1 VDTIIIDEISMVR
14 ADLLDGIHFSL
25 ALNTGTKKAAFGGK
39 QVIFIGDPFQL
50 PPVVNDDARDIMA
63 HLYPSAYFF
72 DALSFSRQHVE
83 LIELAK
89 VYRQHA
95 GEFLSVLNRVRLNQC
110 QPADLALL
118 NTRVFPRYQPKP
130 GDYVITLCT
139 TNRTADT
146 INKQRLSELSTPSH
160 IYQGTVQGDFP
171 PGSLPTDEQLALKK
185 GAQVIFIRNDTQEGR
200 WVNGTLA
207 KVVDLADD
215 FVEVELESGAKHR
228 LEAHTWENKRYKWDL
243 DKGKIEQDVLGTF
256 TQFPIKLAWAI
267 TIHKSQGLTFDRAVI
282 DIGYGTFAHGQ
293 LYVALSR
300 CRSLQGLA
308 LRQALAAKEIIV
320 DPVVVNAYERGFLS
334 HDSLRLY

>member
-1 VDTIIIDEISMVR
+1 
-14 ADLLDGIHFSL
+14 
-25 ALNTGTKKAAFGGK
+25 
-39 QVIFIGDPFQL
+39 
-50 PPVVNDDARDIMA
+50 
-63 HLYPSAYFF
+63 
-72 DALSFSRQHVE
+72 
-83 LIELAK
+83 
-89 VYRQHA
+89 
-95 GEFLSVLNRVRLNQC
+95 
-110 QPADLALL
+110 
-118 NTRVFPRYQPKP
+118 
-130 GDYVITLCT
+130 
-139 TNRTADT
+139 
-146 INKQRLSELSTPSH
+146 
-160 IYQGTVQGDFP
+160 VQGDFP